1 VYYTYTTPRVHV
13 GPRILTLI
21 DDYVDIVEAVIIC
34 RYIFY
39 VFLGFHLLC
48 VFALPV
54 YKKVL

>member
-1 VYYTYTTPRVHV
+1 
-13 GPRILTLI
+13 
-21 DDYVDIVEAVIIC
+21 VDIVEAVIIC